1 MTTTA
6 TPFRVPKQSQ
16 AAFQQLLTSAWNMSY
31 LNWNI
36 REQLRQKD
44 LVYMREQD
52 YTQEQWR
59 ARLANMYGDPNKL
72 QNVTVPI
79 VMPQVESAVVYQ
91 AGVFLTGNPIFGVV
105 STPQFADAAQQMEA
119 IMEENSIRGAWP
131 AELLMWIRDGLK
143 YNLSALE
150 VVWERKMV
158 PSLETQISQSIKQAI
173 PKQVNWEGNVLRR
186 WDMYNTFWDTRVAPR
201 DVPEKGE
208 FVGRTEIVSRIALKQ
223 FIATLPD
230 KMESNLK
237 AAFESAWG
245 GANTSYDKYYVPF
258 VNPMALLSVTDPR
271 ATTDWM
277 AWAGLSPNNDS
288 MRIQYSNMYQLNTL
302 YARIIPADFGLE
314 VPAKNTPQI
323 WKFIF
328 VNGQV
333 LIYAERQTNA
343 HNMLPVFFHQPLE
356 DGLDYQT
363 KSFQDNITPFQQL
376 ASTFM
381 NSAVSARRRAISDRA
396 LYDPSRI
403 DAKEIN
409 NPSASAKIPVRSAA
423 YGKPLGEAVYPFP
436 FRDDQSPM
444 AMQEM
449 QQMMQFANIASG
461 QNQAQQGQFVK
472 GNKTLFEFDNVMQN
486 ANGRNQNIAIGYEV
500 RSYSKIKEVLKL
512 NILQYQG
519 NAQIYSVAQDKV
531 VSIDPATLRKAV
543 LTFKISD
550 GLLPSDKIIN
560 GDTFNSLMQFG
571 LQVPQI
577 GQGYNVP
584 DMFTYLMKM
593 RGADLK
599 PFQKPNVQVEYEK
612 AQAQWMQLAQV
623 AIEKG
628 QPFNVP
634 QPTPQQFG
642 YNPDARTGE
651 SPKTSEQSILEQVT
665 GTSMLGGQ
673 NPNSPMQAALLK
685 QSQQPLDSTTP
696 PTPSATI

>member
-6 TPFRVPKQSQ
+6 TPFRLKKQSQ
-16 AAFQQLLTSAWNMSY
+16 AALQQFLTSAWNMSY

-52 YTQEQWR
+52 YTKEQWR
-59 ARLANMYGDPNKL
+59 ARLANMYGDPSKL

-91 AGVFLTGNPIFGVV
+91 SAVFLSGNPMFGVV
-105 STPQFADAAQQMEA
+105 ATPQFADAAQQMEA
-119 IMEENSIRGAWP
+119 IIEENSIRGAWP
-131 AELLMWIRDGLK
+131 AEFMMWFRDGFK
-143 YNLSALE
+143 YNLSAIE
-150 VVWERKMV
+150 VAWECKKV
-158 PSLETQISQSIKQAI
+158 PSLEMDVIQSAQQAI
-173 PKQVNWEGNVLRR
+173 PKQVAWEGNVVRR
-186 WDMYNTFWDTRVAPR
+186 WDMYNTFWDTRVEPK

-208 FVGRTEIVSRIALKQ
+208 FAGRTEIMSRIQLKQ

-230 KMESNLK
+230 KMDSNIK
-237 AAFESAWG
+237 EAFESSWG

-277 AWAGLSPNNDS
+277 AWAGLANSDQQK
-288 MRIQYSNMYQLNTL
+288 IQYSNMYQLNTL
-302 YARIIPADFGLE
+302 YARILPSDFDID
-314 VPAKNTPQI
+314 VPARNTPQI

-343 HNMLPVFFHQPLE
+343 HNMIPVFFHQPME
-356 DGLDYQT
+356 DGLAYQT
-363 KSFQDNITPFQQL
+363 KSFQDNITPFQQI
-376 ASTFM
+376 ASTLM
-381 NSAVSARRRAISDRA
+381 NSAISARRRAISDRA

-409 NPSASAKIPVRSAA
+409 NPASNAKIPVRSAA
-423 YGKPLGEAVYPFP
+423 FGKPLGEAVYPFP
-436 FRDDQSPM
+436 FRDDQSGQ

-472 GNKTLFEFDNVMQN
+472 GNKTLFEFDSTMQN
-486 ANGRNQNIAIGYEV
+486 ANGRNQNIAIGYEN
-500 RSYSKIKEVLKL
+500 RTFSKIKEVLKL

-519 NAQIYSVAQDKV
+519 RSQLYSPAQNQMVE
-531 VSIDPATLRKAV
+531 IDPATLRKAT
-543 LTFKISD
+543 LTFRISD

-560 GDTFNSLMQFG
+560 GDTFSQLLQFG
-571 LQVPQI
+571 FQVPQI

-593 RGADLK
+593 RGADIK
-599 PFQKPNVQVEYEK
+599 PFQKPNTQVEYEK
-612 AQAQWMQLAQV
+612 AAQQWMQLAQM
-623 AIEKG
+623 AMQAG
-628 QPFNVP
+628 QPFNIP

-642 YNPDARTGE
+642 YDPNARTGE
-651 SPKTSEQSILEQVT
+651 SPRTSTTSIYDQLT
-665 GTSMLGGQ
+665 GTMQLGSQ
-673 NPNSPMQAALLK
+673 SPNTPMQAAL
-685 QSQQPLDSTTP
+685 QRSAAQPLETSTP
-696 PTPSATI
+696 PNPTTTI